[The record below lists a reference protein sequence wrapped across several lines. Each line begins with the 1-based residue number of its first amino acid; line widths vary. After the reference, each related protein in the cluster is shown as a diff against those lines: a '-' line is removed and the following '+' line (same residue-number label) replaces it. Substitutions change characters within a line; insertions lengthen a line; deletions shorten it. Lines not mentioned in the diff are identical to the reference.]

1 MQESSDEKQG
11 GPEQENN
18 DSVDDEDAD
27 IGGIVGAWLGLGS
40 WPGTRTLDG
49 MDSPC
54 SDGLGA
60 GCLGGWNVD
69 VLPP

>member
-1 MQESSDEKQG
+1 MVVDDE
-11 GPEQENN
+11 
-18 DSVDDEDAD
+18 DDEDAD